1 MPKITNSAK
10 RKESFVSKK
19 IKTTKTVKPTKPV
32 KTVKVVAKPTK
43 PHKPKATKAAVSFDV
58 VCNCA
63 GYNPGFKVELI
74 GDIAET
80 DKFSDLLEHLRDQK
94 CFTNED
100 DSVRQ
105 TYAVQAIKRVS
116 AWVGEPIM
124 FKGAASTKPTTGK
137 VSKGRGTVVSVEDD
151 VDNMFD

>member
-1 MPKITNSAK
+1 M
-10 RKESFVSKK
+10 SKK
-19 IKTTKTVKPTKPV
+19 PVKPTKPA
-32 KTVKVVAKPTK
+32 KTVKVVAKPTA

-63 GYNPGFKVELI
+63 GYNPGFKVELV
-74 GDIAET
+74 GDIEET

-94 CFTNED
+94 CFVNED

-105 TYAVQAIKRVS
+105 TYAAQAIKRVS

-124 FKGAASTKPTTGK
+124 FKGAASTKPTTSK
-137 VSKGRGTVVSVEDD
+137 VSKGKGAVVSVDEDIED
-151 VDNMFD
+151 LFD